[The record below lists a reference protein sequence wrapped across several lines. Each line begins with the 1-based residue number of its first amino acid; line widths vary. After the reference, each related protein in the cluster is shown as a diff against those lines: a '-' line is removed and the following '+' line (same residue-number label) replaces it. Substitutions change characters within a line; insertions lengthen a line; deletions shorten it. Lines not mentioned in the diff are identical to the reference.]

1 MKFIGFSIIPA
12 EKAAAIA
19 QAVDKVQASTPQ
31 YKRLAAYTC
40 LAHPVSGLPPGAIVV
55 VSIVE
60 ADSAEVLAPFV
71 YAFGLGSASINYV
84 PAQELPAGP
93 KVSETEKKFRPKA

>member
-12 EKAAAIA
+12 ERVAAIA
-19 QAVDKVQASTPQ
+19 QAVDKIQASTPQ

-40 LAHPVSGLPPGAIVV
+40 LAHPVSGLPLGAMVAI
-55 VSIVE
+55 SIVE

-71 YAFGLGSASINYV
+71 YAFGLEGASINYV
-84 PAQELPAGP
+84 PAQELPTGP